1 MTARHLL
8 TVPLYLAA
16 PPHRLG
22 TAGSDPMGDIVGS
35 RACIGRQHNSWGSP
49 PIFRDTDGCRHVR
62 ACELRPGP
70 QVTAILILAL
80 TRRILHL
87 RIADCPAHNI
97 RRSSSSKKIPHT
109 RPHKLI
115 Y

>member
-87 RIADCPAHNI
+87 VLLIA
-97 RRSSSSKKIPHT
+97 RRTTFAVARRAKRSRTPDHT
-109 RPHKLI
+109 N
-115 Y
+115 